1 MSTPAAVTLSA
12 KDYKTEL
19 HPIWCPGCGD
29 FGVLN
34 ALHRALAAQ
43 QIAPENLVMV
53 SGIGCSSRAP
63 HFVNAYGFHTVHG
76 RALPIATG
84 VKEAR
89 PELEVIAVGGDG
101 DFFAI
106 GMGHLPH
113 AARRNPDVCCI
124 IMDNE
129 IYGLTK
135 GQASPTSKL
144 KLVTGSTPYELVDQP
159 INPIALAIVSGATFV
174 ARGYSGKPKELADLI
189 IQAMVHKGFAVLQVI
204 SPCVTFHNIFEDTKA
219 GVRDLAKEHNPK
231 DKAAAIKVAIEG
243 NGMEIG
249 IFYREERATLE
260 QGIAYQKGKAAG
272 GAPSRKS
279 DMSELILKVAREEA
293 VLVKN

>member
-231 DKAAAIKVAIEG
+231 DKAGAIKLAIEG

>member
-231 DKAAAIKVAIEG
+231 DKAGAIKLAIEG

-293 VLVKN
+293 VLVKS

>member
-1 MSTPAAVTLSA
+1 MSAR
-12 KDYKTEL
+12 
-19 HPIWCPGCGD
+19 H
-29 FGVLN
+29 
-34 ALHRALAAQ
+34 ALQ
-43 QIAPENLVMV
+43 
-53 SGIGCSSRAP
+53 
-63 HFVNAYGFHTVHG
+63 
-76 RALPIATG
+76 
-84 VKEAR
+84 
-89 PELEVIAVGGDG
+89 
-101 DFFAI
+101 
-106 GMGHLPH
+106 PH

-189 IQAMVHKGFAVLQVI
+189 IQAMQHKGFAILQVI

-219 GVRDLAKEHNPK
+219 GVHDLAKEHNPK
-231 DKAAAIKVAIEG
+231 DKAAAIKIAIEG

-260 QGIAYQKGKAAG
+260 QGIAYQKGRAVGA
-272 GAPSRKS
+272 APSRKS
-279 DMSELILKVAREEA
+279 DMSDLIPKVAKDDA
-293 VLVKN
+293 VLVNP

>member
-174 ARGYSGKPKELADLI
+174 ARCYSGKPKELADLI

-231 DKAAAIKVAIEG
+231 DKAGAIKLAIEG

>member
-231 DKAAAIKVAIEG
+231 DKAGAIKVAIEG

-293 VLVKN
+293 VLVKS

>member
-231 DKAAAIKVAIEG
+231 DKAGAIKLAIEG

-249 IFYREERATLE
+249 VFYKEERATLE

>member
-1 MSTPAAVTLSA
+1 MSTPATLLTA

-43 QIAPENLVMV
+43 QVAPESLVMI

-113 AARRNPDVCCI
+113 AARRNPDICCI

-135 GQASPTSKL
+135 GQASPTSRL

-189 IQAMVHKGFAVLQVI
+189 IQGMAHKGFAVLQVI
-204 SPCVTFHNIFEDTKA
+204 SPCVTFHNIFEETKA
-219 GVRDLAKEHNPK
+219 GVHDLPKEHNPK
-231 DKAAAIKVAIEG
+231 DKAAAIKLAIEG
-243 NGMEIG
+243 NGMDIG

-260 QGIAYQKGKAAG
+260 QGIAYQKGKAV
-272 GAPSRKS
+272 GAAPARKS
-279 DMSELILKVAREEA
+279 DMSELVPKVVRDEA
-293 VLVKN
+293 LVVKQ

>member
-231 DKAAAIKVAIEG
+231 DKAGAIKVAIEG

>member
-189 IQAMVHKGFAVLQVI
+189 IQAMQHKGFAVLQVI

-231 DKAAAIKVAIEG
+231 DKAGAIKLAIEG